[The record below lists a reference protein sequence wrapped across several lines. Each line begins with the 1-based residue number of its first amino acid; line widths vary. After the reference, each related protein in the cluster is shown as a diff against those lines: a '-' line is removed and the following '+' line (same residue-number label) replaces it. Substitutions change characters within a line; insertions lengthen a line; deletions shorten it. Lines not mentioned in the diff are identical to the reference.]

1 MVREPF
7 NALSHALRVPLALL
21 GRAFPLLLAPREV
34 CPALLIFGLT
44 LALMFGASPLY
55 PALRVGDRALAWPSQ
70 HAHAATLHLLHGT
83 YHPLLVEALPQEAAR
98 EAIRLARR
106 LGLPLEGY
114 TADGG
119 FFIEGDSPLLKAHQE
134 LLGVVAEEADLLRL
148 PAPLVRLQVL
158 AEAQAPL
165 GALMDPL
172 PQELQAH
179 VAESP
184 RMPGVRFVSLTK
196 RGVSKLSAARFVAE
210 SYGLTLAQCAMVGD
224 GENDLE
230 LIQGVGL
237 GIAMGNA
244 SPQVKKV
251 AQRVVA
257 PVEACGLA
265 EALASLLP
273 AIREARRGHNA

>member
-1 MVREPF
+1 MVRLVFVDVDGTLVGKEGVPECVWPAVE
-7 NALSHALRVPLALL
+7 ALRAKGIRLSLITGRPGRGHALAYARRLDPMGLHVFESGAVVLAFS
-21 GRAFPLLLAPREV
+21 RDPHSP
-34 CPALLIFGLT
+34 PA
-44 LALMFGASPLY
+44 
-55 PALRVGDRALAWPSQ
+55 
-70 HAHAATLHLLHGT
+70 
-83 YHPLLVEALPQEAAR
+83 HPLLVEALPQEAAR

-148 PAPLVRLQVL
+148 PTPLVRLQVL

-230 LIQGVGL
+230 LIQGAGL

-273 AIREARRGHNA
+273 SQTP

>member
-1 MVREPF
+1 VRDGAQVRF
-7 NALSHALRVPLALL
+7 NGVIFAT
-21 GRAFPLLLAPREV
+21 GRIHSLQGPQRTNATDPATAP
-34 CPALLIFGLT
+34 PALAEFAQIT
-44 LALMFGASPLY
+44 
-55 PALRVGDRALAWPSQ
+55 V
-70 HAHAATLHLLHGT
+70 
-83 YHPLLVEALPQEAAR
+83 AAR